1 MDRGQTLSRNFDGEG
16 EGLIIEP
23 QILWRESYYCTT
35 DRRTKRPITAKVT
48 KTPNTI
54 AMLSI
59 SRIVECDRLTTGL
72 DRAKYPFAMASRSL
86 IIRTC
91 DVGEFV
97 FQARS
102 TEERNDIVCRWK
114 HVVSRL
120 AGLAIKNDGDAIT
133 REFFRSHDDA
143 GGLEDPWRVM
153 ENVA

>member
-1 MDRGQTLSRNFDGEG
+1 MDRGQTLSRNFDEEG
-16 EGLIIEP
+16 EGRIIEP
-23 QILWRESYYCTT
+23 QILWRESYCCPPEG
-35 DRRTKRPITAKVT
+35 RTKRSISEIMPN
-48 KTPNTI
+48 TPNAI

-72 DRAKYPFAMASRSL
+72 DRDKYPLAMASRSFF
-86 IIRTC
+86 IRTC

-102 TEERNDIVCRWK
+102 PEERNDIVCRWK

-133 REFFRSHDDA
+133 REFFRSHGDA

>member
-1 MDRGQTLSRNFDGEG
+1 MDRGQTLSRNFDEEG

-23 QILWRESYYCTT
+23 QILWRESYCCPPKG
-35 DRRTKRPITAKVT
+35 RTKRSISEIMP
-48 KTPNTI
+48 KTPNAI

-59 SRIVECDRLTTGL
+59 SRIVECDRLATGL
-72 DRAKYPFAMASRSL
+72 DRAKYPFAMASRSFF
-86 IIRTC
+86 IRTC

-102 TEERNDIVCRWK
+102 TEERNNIVCRWK

-120 AGLAIKNDGDAIT
+120 AGLAIMNDGDAIT

>member
-1 MDRGQTLSRNFDGEG
+1 MDRGQTLSRNFDEEG

-23 QILWRESYYCTT
+23 QILWRESYCCPPKG
-35 DRRTKRPITAKVT
+35 RTKRSISEIMP
-48 KTPNTI
+48 KTPNAI

-72 DRAKYPFAMASRSL
+72 NRDKYPFAMASRSFF
-86 IIRTC
+86 IRTC

-97 FQARS
+97 FEARS
-102 TEERNDIVCRWK
+102 TKERNDIVCRWK